1 MAYTAFPSILPLMVD
16 GHHSDWHRIW
26 VAAMAARSKYAS
38 RSLSQRMAFG
48 AVLGVKD
55 TMASEA
61 KSYAIYNWNR
71 AAKNGQTCAECGQRP
86 TVLKGKP
93 LF

>member
-1 MAYTAFPSILPLMVD
+1 MADEY
-16 GHHSDWHRIW
+16 HSDWHRIW

-38 RSLSQRMAFG
+38 RSLSQRVAFG
-48 AVLGVKD
+48 GFLGVKD

-61 KSYAIYNWNR
+61 KKYSIYNWNK
-71 AAKNGQTCAECGQRP
+71 AVKNGETCSECGERP
-86 TVLKGKP
+86 TIFKGKP